1 MIESLPDRTTEGP
14 TFIRRL
20 TPGDVP
26 VIVAIENDTF
36 TLPWHANVFM
46 TLLTKR
52 EAICLGYVADSRLI
66 GYLIADMFVDVW
78 HIMNLAV
85 GASRR
90 RRHVASDLL
99 EHYFEITES
108 EPHRGHTLEVR
119 VSNEPAIELYRSY
132 GFVATGARRGYYSDN
147 REDALIM
154 WKEWGGD
161 SA

>member
-1 MIESLPDRTTEGP
+1 MIDSLPERSTADSTV
-14 TFIRRL
+14 IRRL
-20 TPGDVP
+20 LPADLAA
-26 VIVAIENDTF
+26 IVAIENDTF
-36 TLPWHANVFM
+36 SLPWHPNVFM
-46 TLLTKR
+46 SMLAKPESL
-52 EAICLGYVADSRLI
+52 CLGCLADGRLI

-85 GASRR
+85 GAAR
-90 RRHVASDLL
+90 RRHHIASDLL
-99 EHYFEITES
+99 ERYFEITES

-132 GFVATGARRGYYSDN
+132 GFVATGVRRGYYSDN

-154 WKEWGGD
+154 WKEWEGE

>member
-1 MIESLPDRTTEGP
+1 MRAAGEVRIDG
-14 TFIRRL
+14 
-20 TPGDVP
+20 
-26 VIVAIENDTF
+26 
-36 TLPWHANVFM
+36 
-46 TLLTKR
+46 
-52 EAICLGYVADSRLI
+52 RLI

-85 GASRR
+85 GAPRR

-99 EHYFEITES
+99 EHYFEFTER

-132 GFVATGARRGYYSDN
+132 GFVATGVRRGYYSDN

-154 WKEWGGD
+154 WKERDGD